1 MERYTDY
8 RVLYN
13 SDYRAQ
19 KPQFVDSPAPPRPE
33 PIPTETECHYIFIDS
48 SYRDTAN
55 YPLHYDYKLN
65 LKDNYTDV
73 ISVEMIS
80 CTFPNT
86 SDILDEP
93 VLMFDIDEL
102 NFIKANNNSG
112 TNVFSIV
119 PLKGPNKASGGY
131 INPELASNHRALWC
145 GKNKQI
151 SKLSSITVKIR
162 DVSGELY
169 NFGAAGGSVSKSL
182 QHSFILKLKTCVPR
196 RNQSSLRNE

>member
-13 SDYRAQ
+13 PNSRGQ
-19 KPQFVDSPAPPRPE
+19 NPQFVDKPLPVRPE
-33 PIPTETECHYIFIDS
+33 PIPIDTECHYIFIDS
-48 SYRDTAN
+48 SYRETTN
-55 YPLHYDYKLN
+55 YPLHYDYKIN
-65 LKDNYTDV
+65 LKDNYTNV

-80 CTFPNT
+80 CTFPNST
-86 SDILDEP
+86 DILDEP

-102 NFIKANNNSG
+102 NFIKAHNTLG
-112 TNVFSIV
+112 TNIFSIV
-119 PLKGPNKASGGY
+119 PLKGPNKTSGGY

-169 NFGAAGGSVSKSL
+169 DFGSPSGSSLKAL
-182 QHSFILKLKTCVPR
+182 QHSFILKLKTSVPKMEQR
-196 RNQSSLRNE
+196 HLRND